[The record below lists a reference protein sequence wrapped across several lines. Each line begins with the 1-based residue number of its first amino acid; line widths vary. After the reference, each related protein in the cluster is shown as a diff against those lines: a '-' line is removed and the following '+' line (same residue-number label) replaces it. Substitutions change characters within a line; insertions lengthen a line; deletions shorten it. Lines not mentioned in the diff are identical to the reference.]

1 MRRELLPLLKLAGPV
16 IMAEIGWMSMG
27 IVDTLMVG
35 PLGPAAIGATGM
47 SSSLFFAF
55 AVFGMGVMLG
65 LDTLVSQSYGAGRL
79 DDCVRWL
86 KHGIA
91 LALVV
96 GPALIALFY
105 VALTGIGALG
115 LNDEVRRLAVP
126 YLFVIPLSGVPLL
139 LYATFR
145 RYLQGIHVVR
155 PVMFALV
162 SANLVNALGNWM
174 LIYGRLG
181 APALGVEGA
190 AWATVLARVYMAGFL
205 FVAIV
210 RTHRARRDVH
220 PHVPFV
226 FERDRIRRLLALGVP
241 AASQITLEVGV
252 FAAVSALAGKL
263 DPVSLGAHQI
273 ALNMAALAFMVPLG
287 LSSAGA
293 VRVGHAVGG
302 RDPDRARHAGWTALG
317 LGAVVMATIGLTFIA
332 FPLPLLRPFS
342 DDASLLAIG
351 VQLLAIGAAFQ
362 LFDGTQAVATGVLR
376 GIGDTRTPMT
386 VNVIGHWVFG
396 LPVGYALCFGAGWG
410 VAGLWVGLCVGL
422 TFVAIVLT
430 IAWHRKSRVLVAHS
444 PEPKFGPTY

>member
-1 MRRELLPLLKLAGPV
+1 MRRELRPMLKLAGPV
-16 IMAEIGWMSMG
+16 VMAEIGWMSMG

-65 LDTLVSQSYGAGRL
+65 LDALVSQSYGAGRL

-86 KHGIA
+86 KHGVV

-96 GPALIALFY
+96 GPVITALFY
-105 VALTGIGALG
+105 VALTGIDALG
-115 LNDEVRRLAVP
+115 LNEEIRRLAMP
-126 YLFVIPLSGVPLL
+126 YLLIIPLSGLPLL

-145 RYLQGIHVVR
+145 RYLQGIHAVR
-155 PVMFALV
+155 PIMFALV
-162 SANLVNALGNWM
+162 TANLVNVAGNWM

-205 FVAIV
+205 FVAIRRV
-210 RTHRARRDVH
+210 HRARGEAH

-226 FERDRIRRLLALGVP
+226 LERDRIRRLIALGVP
-241 AASQITLEVGV
+241 AASQVTLEVGV

-273 ALNMAALAFMVPLG
+273 ALNIAALAFMVPLG

-293 VRVGHAVGG
+293 VRVGHAVGAG
-302 RDPDRARHAGWTALG
+302 DARRAMHAGWTALG
-317 LGAVVMATIGLTFIA
+317 LGAAIMATIGVAFIL

-342 DDASLLAIG
+342 DDPRLLGIGARLLAI
-351 VQLLAIGAAFQ
+351 AAAFQ
-362 LFDGTQAVATGVLR
+362 LSDGTQAVATGVLR
-376 GIGDTRTPMT
+376 GIGDTRTPM
-386 VNVIGHWVFG
+386 VMNVIGHWIFG
-396 LPVGYALCFGAGWG
+396 LPVGYALCFSFGWG
-410 VAGLWVGLCVGL
+410 VAGLWTGLSIGL
-422 TFVAIVLT
+422 TFVAVVLT
-430 IAWHRKSRVLVAHS
+430 IAWHRKSLALSHLAELRTV
-444 PEPKFGPTY
+444 